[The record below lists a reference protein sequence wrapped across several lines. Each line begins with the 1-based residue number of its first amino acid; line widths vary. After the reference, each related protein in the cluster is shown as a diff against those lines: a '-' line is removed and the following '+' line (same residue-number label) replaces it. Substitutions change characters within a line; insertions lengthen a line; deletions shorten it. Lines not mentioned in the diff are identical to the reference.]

1 MALYLA
7 QATGAS
13 IITDSPARWQE
24 IRLAVQRPARALQMV
39 LPDLTR
45 SIGTHAFGFPQFHAD
60 IFPLASDKI
69 FTAYP
74 AVMRDTFKYLSKLEE
89 RGAKP
94 NVEQNLAGRF
104 THTHEAAQAVLE
116 KKQVKVKT
124 ATVLSM
130 FPKGGIQDNTVNRLL
145 LMSSSE
151 HHLPNVPMAF
161 FIRPPVTNAVR
172 AAPDKPIIALERS
185 P

>member
-1 MALYLA
+1 
-7 QATGAS
+7 
-13 IITDSPARWQE
+13 
-24 IRLAVQRPARALQMV
+24 
-39 LPDLTR
+39 
-45 SIGTHAFGFPQFHAD
+45 
-60 IFPLASDKI
+60 
-69 FTAYP
+69 
-74 AVMRDTFKYLSKLEE
+74 MRDTFKYLSKLEE

-104 THTHEAAQAVLE
+104 TRTHEGAQAVLE

-145 LMSSSE
+145 LMSNSE

-172 AAPDKPIIALERS
+172 AAPDKPIRLGEVAVASALLEITNSSKARPRS
-185 P
+185 PPDPPRCT